1 MNLPTT
7 IEEPAVKTLM
17 RSGTAARLAG
27 LSPSTLRI
35 WEHRYGV
42 VAPPKS
48 TTGQRT
54 YSMKDIE
61 RGFHRT

>member
-1 MNLPTT
+1 MTMPTAHV
-7 IEEPAVKTLM
+7 EPGAKTLM

-35 WEHRYGV
+35 WEHRYSV

-48 TTGQRT
+48 ASGQRT
-54 YSMKDIE
+54 
-61 RGFHRT
+61 